1 MSSVVAPRGRDR
13 RRAGLAPASAI
24 AAVIAAHLVGAV
36 GCDADDLSDR
46 IQRAVTRQSERA
58 RTQADR
64 VERKSKGG
72 RQGLP
77 AAIADALDMIEA
89 SDAEFLAVK
98 SHDKLRTY
106 SGREFASMLT
116 SKTIWLGRGIDDLP
130 TWLDQ
135 IASASF
141 FGGDTYRVRRPDGEE
156 EALRPWLER
165 QIATK
170 PTIPDET
177 R

>member
-1 MSSVVAPRGRDR
+1 MSRSVAPRGRDR
-13 RRAGLAPASAI
+13 RQ
-24 AAVIAAHLVGAV
+24 AAVALAALLVGAAA
-36 GCDADDLSDR
+36 CDADDLSDR

-58 RTQADR
+58 RSQSERED
-64 VERKSKGG
+64 RKSKGG

-77 AAIADALDMIEA
+77 TAIAGALDLIEA

-98 SHDKLRTY
+98 GHGKLRSY

-116 SKTIWLGRGIDDLP
+116 SKTIWLGRGIDDLK

-141 FGGDTYRVRRPDGEE
+141 FGGDTYRVRRPDGQE

-165 QIATK
+165 QIAAR
-170 PTIPDET
+170 PTITDEV
-177 R
+177 RR

>member
-1 MSSVVAPRGRDR
+1 MTTALIVA
-13 RRAGLAPASAI
+13 LSATPV
-24 AAVIAAHLVGAV
+24 A
-36 GCDADDLSDR
+36 CDADDLSDR

-58 RTQADR
+58 RAQAER
-64 VERKSKGG
+64 VDRKSKGG

-77 AAIADALDMIEA
+77 DAIAGALDLIEA

-130 TWLDQ
+130 TWLDE

-165 QIATK
+165 QISAQAT
-170 PTIPDET
+170 TTDEM